1 MKEAGSLMRTTK
13 TQERKVSRNFV
24 ISYVGLDLNRSPDE
38 RLSRAETSFV
48 PEVFAW
54 WNQSFQ
60 DQNLD
65 FVIP

>member
-1 MKEAGSLMRTTK
+1 M
-13 TQERKVSRNFV
+13 SRNFV

-38 RLSRAETSFV
+38 RFSRAETSFV